1 MHKISNI
8 GHCTGGRIDAK
19 GADGVGC
26 GDFSNQN
33 SELLCILGGIIYRFA
48 ARFARKNG
56 AFGLP
61 KLKLTAACA
70 HAEME
75 RDRDR
80 AQSDVTNHRDG
91 PASRLVLCNVVNF
104 TLRYDER

>member
-1 MHKISNI
+1 VHRRQDRGAKGAEVERRRRENRS
-8 GHCTGGRIDAK
+8 TK

-61 KLKLTAACA
+61 KLKLTAAACA

-75 RDRDR
+75 RQRQR
-80 AQSDVTNHRDG
+80 
-91 PASRLVLCNVVNF
+91 
-104 TLRYDER
+104 ERKGKTEI

>member
-1 MHKISNI
+1 MHRRQDR
-8 GHCTGGRIDAK
+8 GAK

-26 GDFSNQN
+26 EDFSNQN

-61 KLKLTAACA
+61 KLKLTSAACA

-80 AQSDVTNHRDG
+80 
-91 PASRLVLCNVVNF
+91 
-104 TLRYDER
+104 ERGKAKQKYKSK

>member
-1 MHKISNI
+1 MHRRQDRGAKGAEVERRRRENR
-8 GHCTGGRIDAK
+8 GTK

-33 SELLCILGGIIYRFA
+33 SGLLCILGGIIYRFA

-61 KLKLTAACA
+61 KLKLTAAACA

-75 RDRDR
+75 RQRQR
-80 AQSDVTNHRDG
+80 
-91 PASRLVLCNVVNF
+91 
-104 TLRYDER
+104 ERKGKTEI

>member
-1 MHKISNI
+1 
-8 GHCTGGRIDAK
+8 
-19 GADGVGC
+19 
-26 GDFSNQN
+26 
-33 SELLCILGGIIYRFA
+33 LCILGGIIYRLA
-48 ARFARKNG
+48 ACFARKNG

-80 AQSDVTNHRDG
+80 EERQSRNKNLSKLQIIPH
-91 PASRLVLCNVVNF
+91 
-104 TLRYDER
+104 